1 MKRRAIYPG
10 SFDPITNGHIDIIQR
25 AKGVFDE
32 VNVVVMT
39 NPDKKTLF
47 SVDERISFIQ
57 SLFADDS
64 SIVAEGYEGLLVNYA
79 QEKDIYT
86 MIRGLRAVSDFDYE
100 FQMALTNR
108 QLLKRMD
115 TVFFMT
121 DVSYSYLSSS
131 LVQQVSKFG
140 GEVKEFIPEIV
151 LNALKEKFSHE

>member
-1 MKRRAIYPG
+1 MIIIINKTDG
-10 SFDPITNGHIDIIQR
+10 DNTNNSII
-25 AKGVFDE
+25 AK
-32 VNVVVMT
+32 N
-39 NPDKKTLF
+39 
-47 SVDERISFIQ
+47 
-57 SLFADDS
+57 
-64 SIVAEGYEGLLVNYA
+64 
-79 QEKDIYT
+79 
-86 MIRGLRAVSDFDYE
+86 E